1 MIIRFP
7 IFLFFTV
14 VSAAV
19 LCGCGKRAPEPPKV
33 RTGLVLDIFDSV
45 QRGDHRGALAQ
56 IRRYKELDRTNVF
69 ISEFENIELAN
80 IRLAEAEAA
89 LKRQDQAAAEK
100 AIREAIRVVGPIPEL
115 TKAAQDLQLLAELEM
130 LAYRIEQ
137 PENSMELARNLE
149 LFRQKAK
156 AFPAS
161 RAFADFSEKRQVLV
175 RLLKQREDRITLFDV
190 EADEIQ
196 IGKSDKI
203 RANVLESQRKVEQKL

>member
-100 AIREAIRVVGPIPEL
+100 AIREVGPIPEL